1 MSRPIL
7 NDPMLGVMTVA
18 LDGLSK
24 QQRVIS
30 HNIANIDTPGFL
42 AKEVPFKQRLNAALQ
57 SRDTVS
63 LARTHPEH
71 LKSDNVSPAI
81 AQVTTRQGVTPRVD
95 GNTVD
100 ITREMIDLVETSLK
114 YRAVAQLASKRLSL
128 IRTVVVD
135 S

>member
-1 MSRPIL
+1 MARPIL

-24 QQRVIS
+24 QQKVIS

-42 AKEVPFKQRLNAALQ
+42 AKEVPFKERLNVALQ
-57 SRDTVS
+57 SRDTLA
-63 LARTHPEH
+63 LARSHHDH
-71 LKSDNVSPAI
+71 LKLRPVFDAVT
-81 AQVTTRQGVTPRVD
+81 QVVERRGTIPRVD

-100 ITREMIDLVETSLK
+100 INREMVDLVEASLM

-128 IRTVVVD
+128 LKTVVVE